1 MHTLVT
7 GNTGFI
13 GMQLCKELLKKG
25 FKVTALSRNQENFK
39 LTSFL
44 KDIDTKNLHLVNCDI
59 LNETELQ
66 EIFKKIEK
74 VDCIFHLAG
83 QTYRKD
89 LSNPQI
95 YFQNNFI
102 GTLNILEICRNF
114 EVKKL
119 IFSSS
124 MAVYGL
130 SVNQF
135 IPKYLPVDEKH
146 PARPY
151 DFYDASKYHAE
162 ELCNFYQT
170 RYGVES
176 VALRYSRVYGP
187 TMGKGLIFQ
196 AIKKAISDEP
206 IEVLG
211 DISTDFV
218 FVDDVLHANI
228 SSMEKKFLKMESF
241 NIGSGEEKSL
251 YWICST
257 IVDLCHSSSKIIF
270 HQEPKSKFSLN
281 ISKAGKMLDYN
292 PTKTKEGLIECINY
306 IKNSIT

>member
-1 MHTLVT
+1 MHALVT

-13 GMQLCKELLKKG
+13 GTQLCKDLLKKG
-25 FKVTALSRNQENFK
+25 LEVTALSRNQENFN
-39 LTSFL
+39 LASL
-44 KDIDTKNLHLVNCDI
+44 SKDIDTKKLHLVNCDI
-59 LNETELQ
+59 LNETELH
-66 EIFKKIEK
+66 EIFNKIGT
-74 VDCIFHLAG
+74 VNCIFHLAG

-89 LSNPQI
+89 LSNPKI
-95 YFQNNFI
+95 YFQNNFV

-114 EVKKL
+114 DVKKL
-119 IFSSS
+119 VFSSS

-130 SVNQF
+130 SINQYA
-135 IPKYLPVDEKH
+135 PQYLPVDEKH
-146 PARPY
+146 PIKPY

-170 RYGVES
+170 RYGIES
-176 VALRYSRVYGP
+176 IVLRYSRVYGP

-196 AIKKAISDEP
+196 AIKKAISNEQ
-206 IEVLG
+206 IEVMG
-211 DISTDFV
+211 DVSTDFV
-218 FVDDVLHANI
+218 LVDDVLQANI
-228 SSMEKKFLKMESF
+228 SSLEKNFQKMEIF

-251 YWICST
+251 HWICST
-257 IVDLCHSSSKIIF
+257 IIDLCHSSSKIIF
-270 HQEPKSKFSLN
+270 HQEPKSKFSLD

>member
-13 GMQLCKELLKKG
+13 GMQLCKELIKKG

-39 LTSFL
+39 LESFS
-44 KDIDTKNLHLVNCDI
+44 KDVDTKNLHLVNCDI
-59 LNETELQ
+59 LNETELH
-66 EIFKKIEK
+66 ETFKKIGP

-102 GTLNILEICRNF
+102 GTLNILETCRIF
-114 EVKKL
+114 DVKKL
-119 IFSSS
+119 VFSSS
-124 MAVYGL
+124 IAVYGL

-135 IPKYLPVDEKH
+135 TPQYLPVDEKH
-146 PARPY
+146 PVRPY
-151 DFYDASKYHAE
+151 DFYDASKSHAE
-162 ELCNFYQT
+162 ELCHFYQM
-170 RYGVES
+170 RYGIES
-176 VALRYSRVYGP
+176 AALRYSRVYGP

-211 DISTDFV
+211 DVSTDFV
-218 FVDDVLHANI
+218 FVDDVLQANI
-228 SSMEKKFLKMESF
+228 SSMGKKFLKMEIF
-241 NIGSGEEKSL
+241 NIGSGEERSL
-251 YWICST
+251 HWICST

-270 HQEPKSKFSLN
+270 HEKPKSKFSLDV
-281 ISKAGKMLDYN
+281 SKAGKLLGYN
-292 PTKTKEGLIECINY
+292 PTKTKKGLIECINY
-306 IKNSIT
+306 IKNSII